1 MALNIKNLYPFEHPQ
16 STSSLGELIDKISRP
31 STSAVYL
38 KTDLKKD
45 ETFKRNEDLY
55 LKVFLRHLQKMKQIK
70 KQLIYFFYRFS
81 QLNYVLTFL

>member
-31 STSAVYL
+31 SASAVYL

-45 ETFKRNEDLY
+45 ETFKGNEDLY
-55 LKVFLRHLQKMKQIK
+55 LKVFRPKWKEQEHTLNESSK
-70 KQLIYFFYRFS
+70 KLLDVI
-81 QLNYVLTFL
+81 